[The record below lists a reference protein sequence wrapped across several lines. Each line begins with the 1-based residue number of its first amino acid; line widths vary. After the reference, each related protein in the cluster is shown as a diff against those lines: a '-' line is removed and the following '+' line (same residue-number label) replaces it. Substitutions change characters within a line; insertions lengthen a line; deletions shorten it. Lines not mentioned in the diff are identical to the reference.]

1 MMRGNNPVNKKR
13 ILIVDDDNGLCA
25 QLGQIIEFFGYE
37 PLLAHSLS
45 EARAHVAATPADAV
59 IADLHL
65 PDGTGVELLHELH
78 EKHRNLPV
86 IILTGFPSEASIRQT
101 LLEGGYTYLAK
112 PVPLE
117 QLRALLDHA
126 LKTH

>member
-1 MMRGNNPVNKKR
+1 LSKKR
-13 ILIVDDDNGLCA
+13 ILIVDDDNALCA
-25 QLGQIIEFFGYE
+25 QLGQIVEFFGHE

-45 EARAHVAATPADAV
+45 EARAQATAAPPDAV

-78 EKHRNLPV
+78 KTQRNLPV

-117 QLRALLDHA
+117 QLRSLLDHA
-126 LKTH
+126 LKSK